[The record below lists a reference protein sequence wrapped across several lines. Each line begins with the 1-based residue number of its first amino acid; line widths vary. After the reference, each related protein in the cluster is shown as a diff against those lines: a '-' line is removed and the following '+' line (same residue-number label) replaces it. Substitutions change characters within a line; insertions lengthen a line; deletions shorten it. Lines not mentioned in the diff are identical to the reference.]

1 MQRGELMT
9 PLLKVINL
17 EKHPWYAMNCMH
29 LYIKANRY
37 TFTIIRHALFE
48 DSN

>member
-17 EKHPWYAMNCMH
+17 EKHPWYAMNCIACI
-29 LYIKANRY
+29 YIYKQ
-37 TFTIIRHALFE
+37 IGVIR
-48 DSN
+48 SQ